1 MIWRGDIRRVLR
13 LVAIIDA
20 SPASFAALE
29 QLVSNSARVALFTVQ
44 PVVPP
49 DPLKIRLAKT
59 AEQMVA
65 MSVADTS
72 AMAVPEPV
80 LLRETDVPA
89 MLELVELTKPRPVR
103 CSYRR
108 LGNFLGIRADNR
120 LVAMAGERMKLDG
133 FTEITAVCTHPAYRG
148 KGYARALLQAVSTR
162 SSSRVGEESIPARV
176 FRQQICHPALS
187 AVGICSAE
195 ADAPDGLG
203 QRRLTERAAA
213 KLRHTIFASNGGC
226 KSGASNSTT
235 QMSGSNWTC
244 FATYASTV
252 A

>member
-1 MIWRGDIRRVLR
+1 DGRDAALGRNGMFDSDSLADSANPLDHPIWNALTTRQRAIAEGNGFAWRYPADIAPFA
-13 LVAIIDA
+13 AIVDA

-29 QLVSNSARVALFTVQ
+29 QLVSDSARVALFTVQ

-89 MLELVELTKPRPVR
+89 MLELVELTKPGPFGVR
-103 CSYRR
+103 TGE

-148 KGYARALLQAVSTR
+148 KGYARALLQAVSR
-162 SSSRVGEESIPARV
+162 G
-176 FRQQICHPALS
+176 
-187 AVGICSAE
+187 
-195 ADAPDGLG
+195 
-203 QRRLTERAAA
+203 
-213 KLRHTIFASNGGC
+213 IFARGETPFLHVFSDN
-226 KSGASNSTT
+226 KSAIELYRR
-235 QMSGSNWTC
+235 SG
-244 FATYASTV
+244 FAVRKRMHLTALGRD